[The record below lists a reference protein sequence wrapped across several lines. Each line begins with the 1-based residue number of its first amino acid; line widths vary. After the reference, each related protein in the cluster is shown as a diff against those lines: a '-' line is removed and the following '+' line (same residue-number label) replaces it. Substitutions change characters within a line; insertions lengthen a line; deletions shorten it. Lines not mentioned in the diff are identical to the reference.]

1 MDTTINAGVLND
13 HWRDLDS
20 WTTRNVDPA
29 RQFDVWRDFVVDAH
43 LHWDI
48 RAIPCDRF
56 PAFIRQGRFGGYRLV
71 HLTAARGGVIGRRT
85 SLQIQQDHEALY
97 NLIYVAEGSQ
107 TLTLGGDREMHLGP
121 GTFGLWDSTE
131 PMKFNTGEGLRQVTF
146 SVPRRRLDEA
156 LPGCE
161 DLCGHVMDAHTGI
174 GKLFIDC
181 MLALESSFGDLSAPQ
196 ASEVL
201 EATTELL
208 VATLRAK
215 RQPALASRRPGD
227 PLRPILEAI
236 DRQLDDPGLT
246 PQRVA
251 QAHGLSERQ
260 LYRLFAEAQTKPAA
274 WIRRRRLERC
284 RHDLLS
290 PSSRHRGVLDIAAR
304 WGFFDASAFCRAF
317 RQAYGVSPSRLR
329 AQAGHRAET

>member
-1 MDTTINAGVLND
+1 MDTPNPAVLND

-20 WTTRNVDPA
+20 WTTRNVAPA

-48 RAIPCDRF
+48 HAIRCDRF
-56 PAFIRQGRFGGYRLV
+56 PAFIRQGRFDGYRLV
-71 HLTAARGGVIGRRT
+71 HLTAAHGGVIGRR
-85 SLQIQQDHEALY
+85 SRLQIAQDHEALY

-107 TLTLGGDREMHLGP
+107 CLTLGEREMRLGP
-121 GTFGLWDSTE
+121 GTFGLWDSTQ
-131 PMKFNTGEGLRQVTF
+131 PMNFNTGEGLRQITF

-161 DLCGHVMDAHTGI
+161 DFCGQVMDARSGI

-181 MLALESSFGDLSAPQ
+181 MLALESSFGELSATE
-196 ASEVL
+196 AREVL

-215 RQPALASRRPGD
+215 LPAPAPRRAGD
-227 PLRPILEAI
+227 PLRPILAAV

-246 PQRVA
+246 PLRIA
-251 QAHGLSERQ
+251 QVHGISERH
-260 LYRLFAEAQTKPAA
+260 LYRLFAEAHTTPAA
-274 WIRRRRLERC
+274 WIRHRRLERC
-284 RHDLLS
+284 RHDLIS

-317 RQAYGVSPSRLR
+317 RQAYGVTPSQMRS
-329 AQAGHRAET
+329 QAGLHHDA

>member
-1 MDTTINAGVLND
+1 MEATRTDPAVLND

-48 RAIPCDRF
+48 RGIRCDRF

-71 HLTAARGGVIGRRT
+71 HLTAAQGGVIGRRT
-85 SLQIQQDHEALY
+85 SLQIAQDHEALY

-107 TLTLGGDREMHLGP
+107 CLTLGHREMRLGP

-131 PMKFNTGEGLRQVTF
+131 PMNFNTGEGLRQVTF
-146 SVPRRRLDEA
+146 SVPRQRLDEA

-161 DLCGHVMDAHTGI
+161 DFCGHVMDAHSGI
-174 GKLFIDC
+174 GKLFVDC
-181 MLALESSFGDLSAPQ
+181 MLALESSFGELSGQQ
-196 ASEVL
+196 AGEVL

-215 RQPALASRRPGD
+215 QPELSSRRPGD

-246 PQRVA
+246 PQRIA
-251 QAHGLSERQ
+251 QMHGISERQ
-260 LYRLFAEAQTKPAA
+260 LYRLFAETRTTPAT
-274 WIRRRRLERC
+274 WIRQRRLERC

-317 RQAYGVSPSRLR
+317 RQAYGVSPRQLR
-329 AQAGHRAET
+329 ARQNG

>member
-1 MDTTINAGVLND
+1 MDTSNPGMLND
-13 HWRDLDS
+13 HWRDLES
-20 WTTRNVDPA
+20 WTTRSVAPD

-48 RAIPCDRF
+48 HAIRCDHF
-56 PAFIRQGRFGGYRLV
+56 PAFIRQGRLDGYRLV

-85 SLQIQQDHEALY
+85 RLQIAQDHEALY

-107 TLTLGGDREMHLGP
+107 CLTLGDREMRLGP

-131 PMKFNTGEGLRQVTF
+131 PMNFNTGEGLRQITF

-161 DLCGHVMDAHTGI
+161 QFCGRLMDAHSGI
-174 GKLFIDC
+174 GKLFVDH
-181 MLALESSFGDLSAPQ
+181 MLALESSFGELSGTQ
-196 ASEVL
+196 ARAVL

-215 RQPALASRRPGD
+215 LPTLAAPRRPGD
-227 PLRPILEAI
+227 PLRPIMDAI

-251 QAHGLSERQ
+251 QVHGISERH
-260 LYRLFAEAQTKPAA
+260 LYRLFAEANTTPAA
-274 WIRRRRLERC
+274 WIRQRRLERC
-284 RHDLLS
+284 RHDLVS
-290 PSSRHRGVLDIAAR
+290 PVSRHRGVLDIAAR

-317 RQAYGVSPSRLR
+317 RQAYGVSPRQLR
-329 AQAGHRAET
+329 SQAAGRPDS